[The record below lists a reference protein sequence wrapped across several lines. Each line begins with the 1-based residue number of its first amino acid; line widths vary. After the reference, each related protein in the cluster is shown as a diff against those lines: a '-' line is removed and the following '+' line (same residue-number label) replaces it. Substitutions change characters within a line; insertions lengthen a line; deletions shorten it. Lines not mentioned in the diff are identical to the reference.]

1 MGRDREYKITLE
13 ARLKDL
19 DARLHGIE
27 AELDETPSPDVEER
41 ATEREG
47 DEVLE
52 QLGNA
57 GLVEI
62 EQINAALKRIE
73 DGEFG
78 SCTACG
84 EEISDERLSVVPH
97 AAMCR
102 NCA

>member
-1 MGRDREYKITLE
+1 MGRDQKYKATLE

-19 DARLHGIE
+19 DTRLHGIE
-27 AELDETPSPDVEER
+27 AELDEPTSPDVEER

-62 EQINAALKRIE
+62 EQIRAALKRIE
-73 DGEFG
+73 DNEYGF
-78 SCTACG
+78 CTVCG
-84 EEISDERLSVVPH
+84 EEISNERLDVVPH